1 MDHVAI
7 DLGSRK
13 SQVCVR
19 NSDGKIVE
27 EKRLETARLKDFI
40 AKKAKTRRS
49 VCGAAR

>member
-19 NSDGKIVE
+19 SSDGKIVE
-27 EKRLETARLKDFI
+27 EKRLDTAGLKEFL
-40 AKKAKTRRS
+40 AKKAKKSRQR
-49 VCGAAR
+49 VGW

>member
-19 NSDGKIVE
+19 SSDGKIVQ
-27 EKRLETARLKDFI
+27 EKRLETARLKEFP
-40 AKKAKTRRS
+40 ARRRQR
-49 VCGAAR
+49 VE